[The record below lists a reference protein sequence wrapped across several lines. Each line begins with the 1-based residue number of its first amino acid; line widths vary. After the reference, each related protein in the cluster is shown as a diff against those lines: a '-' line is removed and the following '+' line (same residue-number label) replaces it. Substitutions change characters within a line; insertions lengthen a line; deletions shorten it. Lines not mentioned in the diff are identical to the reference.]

1 MITSAEEF
9 VRLRLSENPDEYLRA
24 AWEEAP
30 LDVWQEVIQK
40 YPDMSFWVAQ
50 NKSVPVEILS
60 ILASHP
66 EESVRSMVASKNKLP
81 EELQIKLAS
90 DHEFFVRQRIA
101 YNKKA
106 TFKALQILSQDNN
119 DELRT
124 HALKRISEDRYC

>member
-9 VRLRLSENPDEYLRA
+9 VRLRTSENPDEYLTA
-24 AWEEAP
+24 AWDEAP
-30 LDVWQEVIQK
+30 LDVWKEVIQK

-50 NKSVPVEILS
+50 NKSVPIEILS
-60 ILASHP
+60 ILATHP

-90 DHEFFVRQRIA
+90 DPEFFVRQRIA

-124 HALKRISEDRYC
+124 HALKRISEHRYR

>member
-1 MITSAEEF
+1 M
-9 VRLRLSENPDEYLRA
+9 
-24 AWEEAP
+24 
-30 LDVWQEVIQK
+30 DVWQEVIQK

-66 EESVRSMVASKNKLP
+66 EESVLSMVASKNKLP

-90 DHEFFVRQRIA
+90 DPEFFVRQRIA

-106 TFKALQILSQDNN
+106 TFKALQILSHDNN

-124 HALKRISEDRYC
+124 HALKRISEDRYR

>member
-9 VRLRLSENPDEYLRA
+9 VRLRTIENPEEYLRA
-24 AWEEAP
+24 AWDDAP
-30 LDVWQEVIQK
+30 LDVWHEIIRN

-50 NKSVPVEILS
+50 NKSVPVEILN

-81 EELQIKLAS
+81 EELQNKLAS
-90 DHEFFVRQRIA
+90 DPEFFVRQRIA

-119 DELRT
+119 AKLRT
-124 HALKRISEDRYC
+124 HALKRISEDQYR